1 MAERASEAGWVAPQL
16 AEELPGLALRHVSV
30 EACAGSSPQSVR
42 RQLKALASRITGAK
56 VVHSRQDSVPWAYRV
71 LWRRLGLDPDTDRT
85 PVEQLMVERLEHG
98 GIPSHGM
105 PNDAVV
111 MATLET
117 GIPIVVFDADQVQ
130 GTIGLRPTEHGETL
144 KDERD
149 VALRSGEIVYA
160 DESQPVARLVGEVA
174 SACGVGD
181 GTTKMLI
188 CALTTT
194 GVPDMAVEEAL
205 WMVVDL
211 LEGAG
216 RLDTSS

>member
-1 MAERASEAGWVAPQL
+1 MPERASEAGWVAPQL
-16 AEELPGLALRHVSV
+16 AEELPGLALRCVGV
-30 EACAGSSPQSVR
+30 DARAGSSSQAVR
-42 RQLKALASRITGAK
+42 RQLKTLASRITGAK

-71 LWRRLGLDPDTDRT
+71 LWRRLGLDPDNDRT

-105 PNDAVV
+105 PNDAIV

-117 GIPIVVFDADQVQ
+117 GVPIVAFDADRVQ
-130 GTIGLRPTEHGETL
+130 GAIGLRPTEPDEALGGEGG
-144 KDERD
+144 
-149 VALRSGEIVYA
+149 VALRTGEIVYA
-160 DESQPVARLVGEVA
+160 DESRPVARLVGEVA
-174 SACGVGD
+174 ATCGVGD
-181 GTTKMLI
+181 GTTGMLL

-216 RLDTSS
+216 RLETSS

>member
-1 MAERASEAGWVAPQL
+1 MAERASEAGWIAAPL
-16 AEELPGLALRHVSV
+16 AEELPGLALRCVSV
-30 EACAGSSPQSVR
+30 DARPGASPQPVR
-42 RQLKALASRITGAK
+42 RQLKTLASRITGAK

-71 LWRRLGLDPDTDRT
+71 LWRRVGLDPDSDRT
-85 PVEQLMVERLEHG
+85 PVERLMVERLEHG

-105 PNDAVV
+105 PNDAIV

-117 GIPIVVFDADQVQ
+117 GVPIVAFDADRVQ
-130 GTIGLRPTEHGETL
+130 GTIGLRPTEAGEAL
-144 KDERD
+144 GGEGGL
-149 VALRSGEIVYA
+149 ALRVGEIVYA

-174 SACGVGD
+174 PACGVGD
-181 GTTKMLI
+181 RTTRMLL

-216 RLDTSS
+216 RLETSS